1 MKAAAGHARRPV
13 VRGGRGGRHPTV
25 FIGRPSGPRMS
36 RDDEPMGSRY
46 PCGFGP
52 SRARICS
59 MCAVLAALPVGYAI
73 VTGLSDW
80 YGVAA
85 LLATFG
91 GGSAFIVLVGRIEA
105 HKRRILCA
113 AARIMFLAGTL
124 PRRTD
129 EETLAVVGEIRARY
143 AEARE
148 MAEEFGDDSGRR
160 LADDLGSR
168 LDRIDRAYDAE
179 AGRLRSADA
188 SAADLAR
195 DVRRFSRRVDVRQ
208 VI

>member
-1 MKAAAGHARRPV
+1 
-13 VRGGRGGRHPTV
+13 
-25 FIGRPSGPRMS
+25 
-36 RDDEPMGSRY
+36 
-46 PCGFGP
+46 
-52 SRARICS
+52 

-80 YGVAA
+80 LGVAA

-91 GGSAFIVLVGRIEA
+91 GGSALIVLAGRLEA

-129 EETLAVVGEIRARY
+129 VETLAVVGEIRARY
-143 AEARE
+143 AEARKLV
-148 MAEEFGDDSGRR
+148 EEFGDDSGRR

-188 SAADLAR
+188 SVDDFAKE
-195 DVRRFSRRVDVRQ
+195 VRAFSREVDVRQ
-208 VI
+208 IVA